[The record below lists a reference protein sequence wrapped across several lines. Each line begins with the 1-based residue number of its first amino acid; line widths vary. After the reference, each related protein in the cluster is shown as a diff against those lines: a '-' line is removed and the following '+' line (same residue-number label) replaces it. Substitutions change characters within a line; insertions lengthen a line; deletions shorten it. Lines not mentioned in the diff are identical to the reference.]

1 MPAQSQVFSLMASVK
16 CGQLQ
21 ALKTFCLFGVLCSS
35 PFFECLPGSAV
46 NTQNVVFEQNG
57 ELWLKLA
64 NGEHQVT
71 EDGTKK
77 GVWALSEDDK
87 KVAYTVSPEEE
98 FTRTN
103 TVVIADTFG
112 HRLHRYTLS
121 KVGSRERFAKATKIE
136 WIDDHR
142 VGVEYMVTAQCNQ
155 YIVIDTNTGDMLSNY
170 FGFLFSWS
178 PDGKQL
184 AYVGWDVD
192 APVREQQHSYFL
204 KIDDKVAYPTDQ
216 LNPALGNH
224 LFLTPL
230 VWSNDSKAVA
240 FVDKNGR
247 SLYLIAASSKGVTVN
262 QKVPFYGDVRNLMWM
277 GKRALQV
284 QSAKHA
290 WIYDLD
296 QKTLNKV

>member
-1 MPAQSQVFSLMASVK
+1 MIREITI
-16 CGQLQ
+16 
-21 ALKTFCLFGVLCSS
+21 ALCVLIATFCLPSI
-35 PFFECLPGSAV
+35 AA
-46 NTQNVVFEQNG
+46 NTRSVVFEQNG

-71 EDGTKK
+71 DDGSKK

-87 KVAYTVSPEEE
+87 KVAYTVNPEEE

-103 TVVIADTFG
+103 TVIIADTFG
-112 HRLHRYTLS
+112 HRLHRYTLK
-121 KVGSRERFAKATKIE
+121 KVGAQERFAKVNKIE

-155 YIVIDTNTGDMLSNY
+155 YIIVDTNTGEMLGNY
-170 FGFLFSWS
+170 FGFLFSWA
-178 PDGKQL
+178 PDGKQI
-184 AYVGWDVD
+184 AYVGWDAD

-204 KIDDKVAYPTDQ
+204 KIDDKVVYPTNQ

-247 SLYLIAASSKGVTVN
+247 FLYLVAASSKGVKVN

-277 GKRALQV
+277 GKRALRV

-296 QKTLNKV
+296 QLTLKKV